1 MSESCDYWWN
11 TGMFMAPVPTVY
23 AVKHGKIRLL
33 NPDCAVE
40 NVARFKNPKRNTKLE
55 QF

>member
-1 MSESCDYWWN
+1 MILDNDSKDLN
-11 TGMFMAPVPTVY
+11 AF
-23 AVKHGKIRLL
+23 

-55 QF
+55 HF